1 MIQITADSTCDL
13 GKSIAQR
20 NIGIMP
26 LSVILG
32 ETPHSD
38 GVDIVPQDIF
48 DYVERTGQLPKTAA
62 PSIGDY
68 EDYFR
73 PYVEA
78 GNTVIHFSISSKA
91 SSSCSYAQ
99 AAAKAFGGKV
109 FVVDSKALSTGQG
122 LLILK
127 AADLRDKGASAE
139 EIVET
144 VNALPPLVNT
154 SFVPDR
160 LDYLYKGGRC
170 SRVAF
175 YGANLLKIHPLIE
188 MNDGQ
193 LVAGKKYRGSMVKCI
208 EQYVDDL
215 AVKYPKYEK
224 TRCFITHSMADE
236 AVVEAARKKVAEKFS
251 FDEVLETVAGSVIT
265 GHCGRNTLGVLFI
278 AEENA

>member
-1 MIQITADSTCDL
+1 MIKLTADSTCDL
-13 GKSIAQR
+13 GASIAAHD
-20 NIGIMP
+20 IGIMP

-32 ETPHSD
+32 GTPHFD

-48 DYVERTGQLPKTAA
+48 DYVEKTGQLPKTAA
-62 PSIGDY
+62 PSAGDY
-68 EDYFR
+68 EDFFR
-73 PYVEA
+73 PFVEA
-78 GNTVIHFSISSKA
+78 GDTVIHFNISAKA
-91 SSSCSYAQ
+91 SSACAYAQ
-99 AAAKAFGGKV
+99 EGAKAFPGKV

-127 AADLRDKGASAE
+127 AADLRDAGVSAQ
-139 EIVET
+139 EIVDR
-144 VNALPPLVNT
+144 VNALRPFVNT

-170 SRVAF
+170 SRMAF

-188 MNDGQ
+188 MQDGQ

-215 AVKYPKYEK
+215 AKQYPKYEK
-224 TRCFITHSMADE
+224 KRCFITNSMADE
-236 AVVEAARKKVAEKFS
+236 EVVEAARRKVAENFA

-278 AEENA
+278 AEGNA

>member
-13 GKSIAQR
+13 GASIAAR
-20 NIGIMP
+20 KIGIMP

-32 ETPHSD
+32 ETPHLD

-48 DYVERTGQLPKTAA
+48 DYVSETGQLPKTAA

-68 EDYFR
+68 EDFFR

-78 GNTVIHFSISSKA
+78 GDTVIHFNISAKA

-99 AAAKAFGGKV
+99 EAAKAFGGKV

-127 AADLRDKGASAE
+127 AADLRDAGVPAQ
-139 EIVET
+139 EIVDR
-144 VNALPPLVNT
+144 VNALRPLVNT
-154 SFVPDR
+154 SFVPDC

-170 SRVAF
+170 SRMAL

-193 LVAGKKYRGSMVKCI
+193 LVAGKKYRGNMVKCI
-208 EQYVDDL
+208 SQYIDDL

-236 AVVEAARKKVAEKFS
+236 EVVAVARRKVAEKFS

-278 AEENA
+278 AEA

>member
-1 MIQITADSTCDL
+1 MIQLTADSTCDL
-13 GKSIAQR
+13 GASISAR
-20 NIGIMP
+20 GIGIMP
-26 LSVILG
+26 LSVIVG
-32 ETPHSD
+32 ENPYLV

-68 EDYFR
+68 EDFFR
-73 PYVEA
+73 PYVED
-78 GNTVIHFSISSKA
+78 GNTVIHFNISSKA

-99 AAAKAFGGKV
+99 EEAKAFPGKV

-127 AADLRDKGASAE
+127 AADMRDAGASAE
-139 EIVET
+139 EIVEK
-144 VNALPPLVNT
+144 VNALRPLVNT

-170 SRVAF
+170 SRMAF

-208 EQYVDDL
+208 EQYIDDL

-236 AVVEAARKKVAEKFS
+236 AVVEAARKKVAANFT

-278 AEENA
+278 AEGNA

>member
-32 ETPHSD
+32 ETPHSA

-99 AAAKAFGGKV
+99 AAAKVFDGKV

-144 VNALPPLVNT
+144 VNALRPLVNT

-170 SRVAF
+170 SRMAF

>member
-13 GKSIAQR
+13 GANIVSR
-20 NIGIMP
+20 EIGIMP

-32 ETPHSD
+32 GTAYRD

-48 DYVERTGQLPKTAA
+48 GYVERTGQLPKTAA

-68 EDYFR
+68 EDFFR
-73 PYVEA
+73 SYVEA
-78 GNTVIHFSISSKA
+78 GNTVIHFSISAKA
-91 SSSCSYAQ
+91 SSACSYAQ
-99 AAAKAFGGKV
+99 EAAKAFPGKV
-109 FVVDSKALSTGQG
+109 YVVDSKALSTGQG

-127 AADLRDKGASAE
+127 AADLRDAGMPAE
-139 EIVET
+139 RIVET
-144 VNALPPLVNT
+144 VNALRPLVNT

-170 SRVAF
+170 SRMAM

-188 MNDGQ
+188 MHDGQ

-208 EQYVDDL
+208 EQYVEDL
-215 AVKYPKYEK
+215 AVKYPRYDR
-224 TRCFITHSMADE
+224 TRCFITNSCADE
-236 AVVEAARKKVAEKFS
+236 EVVEAARKKAAALFT

-278 AEENA
+278 AEGNA

>member
-99 AAAKAFGGKV
+99 AAAKVFDGKV

-144 VNALPPLVNT
+144 VNALRPLVNT

-170 SRVAF
+170 SRMAF

>member
-1 MIQITADSTCDL
+1 MIKLTADSTCDL
-13 GKSIAQR
+13 GASIAAHD
-20 NIGIMP
+20 IGIMP

-32 ETPHSD
+32 SEPHLD

-48 DYVERTGQLPKTAA
+48 DYVDRTGQLPKTAA
-62 PSIGDY
+62 PSTGDY
-68 EDYFR
+68 EEFFR
-73 PYVEA
+73 PFVEA
-78 GNTVIHFSISSKA
+78 GDTVIHFSISAKA

-99 AAAKAFGGKV
+99 EAAKHFPGKV

-122 LLILK
+122 LLVLK
-127 AADLRDKGASAE
+127 ASDLRDEGASAQ
-139 EIVET
+139 EIVER
-144 VNALPPLVNT
+144 VNALRPLVNT

-170 SRVAF
+170 SRMAF
-175 YGANLLKIHPLIE
+175 YGANLLRIHPLIE
-188 MNDGQ
+188 MEDGQ

-208 EQYVDDL
+208 EQYIDDL

-224 TRCFITHSMADE
+224 RRCFITNSMADE
-236 AVVEAARKKVAEKFS
+236 AVVEAARKKVAANFA

-278 AEENA
+278 AEANA